1 MPPRSQPTERQRRLG
16 AELKKLRLSA
26 GLPGDK
32 AAAVIDADRQRI
44 SNIEAGRVDVPR
56 NGLYQ
61 LLRAYGCS
69 EGPLFEGLMAMA
81 QERGRGWWDA
91 YGTVMG
97 RSALDLAEL
106 EARASSIRVH
116 EPLLVPGLL
125 QTDAY
130 ARAVCLTVGDNDQR
144 IDDYV
149 TFRLA
154 RQRIIQE
161 GSLGEYHAVIHEGA
175 LRTCVGDPHV
185 MRKQLQ
191 RLIEVARLPQV
202 TVQVFPF
209 EAGAYSAF
217 SRAFAIFDGSTHEL
231 GTVRLEQPVD
241 NVLLREH
248 EHIDRYSDIFHE
260 LSRLAL
266 RPVDPNTRPESHE
279 REDSLSLIQ
288 HILYTL

>member
-1 MPPRSQPTERQRRLG
+1 MPPRSHPTERQRRLG
-16 AELKKLRLSA
+16 TELKKLRLKA
-26 GLPGDK
+26 GLSGDK
-32 AAAVIDADRQRI
+32 AAAIIDTDRQRI

-61 LLRAYGCS
+61 LLRAYGCF
-69 EGPLFEGLMAMA
+69 EGPLFEGLMSMA

-91 YGTVMG
+91 YAGVMG

-106 EARASSIRVH
+106 ESRASSIRVH

-130 ARAVCLTVGDNDQR
+130 ARAVCITAGDSDQH

-154 RQRIIQE
+154 RQRVIEQ
-161 GSLGEYHAVIHEGA
+161 GSVDTYHAIVHEGA
-175 LRTCVGDPHV
+175 LRTRVGDPQV
-185 MRKQLQ
+185 TRKQLQ
-191 RLIEVARLPQV
+191 RLIEAARLPHV

-217 SRAFAIFDGSTHEL
+217 SRSFALFGGSTPAL
-231 GTVRLEQPVD
+231 STVRLEQPVN
-241 NVLLREH
+241 NVMLRGEDD
-248 EHIDRYSDIFHE
+248 IARYTEIFHE

-266 RPVDPNTRPESHE
+266 RPVDPNARPESHE
-279 REDSLSLIQ
+279 RRDSLSLIQ
-288 HILYTL
+288 HILYSL